1 MHCCALLDILNQNL
15 NLKFH
20 QMDFLF
26 EFLDININEKK
37 KKQLAMITMALN
49 DKNIYPILIVFLF
62 DLIHF
67 LAWGIMIAPNLA
79 KKNGKNRQK

>member
-1 MHCCALLDILNQNL
+1 M
-15 NLKFH
+15 K
-20 QMDFLF
+20 
-26 EFLDININEKK
+26 KK